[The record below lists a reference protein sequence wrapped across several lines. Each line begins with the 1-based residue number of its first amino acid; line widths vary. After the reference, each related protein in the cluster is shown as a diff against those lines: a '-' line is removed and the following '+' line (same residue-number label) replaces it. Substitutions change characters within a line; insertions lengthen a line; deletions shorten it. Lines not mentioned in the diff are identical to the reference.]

1 MGDEGRAGFPG
12 ATADASHAAGETI
25 GNAAQDAAEVARF
38 GVGIRPRRVRLRPVQ
53 PAQPARLTA
62 RELECLAWAAQGK
75 SEWEMA
81 RILGISEHTAE
92 KHLINARVKLGAVNR
107 VHAVATA
114 LRRGVIP

>member
-1 MGDEGRAGFPG
+1 MEDDGRGGSPGAAHGALHRAGG
-12 ATADASHAAGETI
+12 GQTDKVHHMTDAAGCGTQDRRRQGRSGPVE
-25 GNAAQDAAEVARF
+25 AA
-38 GVGIRPRRVRLRPVQ
+38 RP
-53 PAQPARLTA
+53 ACLTA

-75 SEWEMA
+75 SEWEMS

-107 VHAVATA
+107 VHAVAMA